1 MAQYKIQQGDTLSA
15 LARQYGTSVDALM
28 KANEQIKDRDLI
40 YTDRMMNLPGQD
52 SISKRR
58 RNFI

>member
-40 YTDRMMNLPGQD
+40 YLNHIETHHL
-52 SISKRR
+52 
-58 RNFI
+58 